1 MVRGANSEF
10 RFNLP
15 YDFSSVTSLNIVFWQ
30 EGNDSSTLP
39 IVKHREDCY
48 AGVTPKQIV
57 VFLNSEETLRFSDR
71 RKARV
76 QLIGAAGAVPIA
88 SPIQL
93 IPVYPIYDGVIPD
106 DDILPPPSAD
116 GWIIL
121 DGEPVKT
128 N

>member
-1 MVRGANSEF
+1 MIRGANSEF

-15 YDFSSVTSLNIVFWQ
+15 YNFSSITSVTIVFWQ

-39 IVKHREDCY
+39 IVKHKEDCCE
-48 AGVTPKQIV
+48 GVTPKQIV
-57 VFLNSEETLRFSDR
+57 VFLNSEETSRFSDK

-76 QLIGAAGAVPIA
+76 QLKGFAGAVSIA

-93 IPVYPIYDGVIPD
+93 VPVYPTYDGN
-106 DDILPPPSAD
+106 ILPPPNTD
-116 GWIIL
+116 GWVVL
-121 DGEPVKT
+121 DGKPVKT